1 MIDFIKDLK
10 KFFHF
15 KKNEGA
21 YDYIFFNENEY
32 TFQYLKKIIEKKN
45 KKKKNIIIIFRDN

>member
-1 MIDFIKDLK
+1 MIDLIKDLK

-15 KKNEGA
+15 KKKEGS

-45 KKKKNIIIIFRDN
+45 KKKKIIIIIFRDN